1 MDLENILYKFNPWW
15 EGEYSSHIIPREKYN
30 RKLEESLDTD
40 DVVIITGLRRVGKT
54 SIMKNFI
61 EALLKRVPASR
72 IFYISLDAY
81 GLEKYSIHD
90 IVEAFR
96 KIHHI
101 NLSDKIYIFLDEVTA
116 KQDFQR
122 ELKDFYDNE
131 NIKIYTG
138 GSSAS
143 VMKEKKAYL
152 TGRNRVVEVLPL
164 DFAEFLTF
172 RNIKIK
178 KSEQYL
184 VDVYFEQ
191 YMDMGGIPE
200 YIMRQDPVYLEGLID
215 DIIYK
220 DIIGGHGIKEKGSV
234 RDMFLLLMERSGK
247 QVTLNKM
254 AKILGISFDTVK
266 RYMEYFLDTFIFYSI
281 ERCGKVNERIRS
293 PKKLYAGDTGI
304 RNIVTG
310 FRDKGALFEN
320 LFFLKIK
327 HQKPCYVFENGIE
340 LDFVVNKDTLI
351 EIKYNRELNQKQ
363 KEMFDRHQAKNKL
376 IISTVSQFLAYV

>member
-1 MDLENILYKFNPWW
+1 MALETILYKFNPWW
-15 EGEYSSHIIPREKYN
+15 EGEYSSHRIPRERYN
-30 RKLEESLDTD
+30 RELNESLDTD
-40 DVVIITGLRRVGKT
+40 DVMIITGLRRVGKT
-54 SIMKNFI
+54 SIIKFFI
-61 EALLKRVPASR
+61 EELLKRVPGSR

-81 GLEKYSIHD
+81 GIEKHSIHD

-96 KIHHI
+96 KINRI
-101 NLSDKIYIFLDEVTA
+101 NLSDRIYIFLDEVTA
-116 KQDFQR
+116 KQDFHR

-131 NIKIYTG
+131 NIKIYAA

-143 VMKEKKAYL
+143 VLKEKKAYL
-152 TGRNRVVEVLPL
+152 TGRTRVVEVLPL
-164 DFAEFLTF
+164 DFEEFLAF
-172 RNIKIK
+172 RDIKIK

-200 YIMRQDPVYLEGLID
+200 YVLRQDPVYLEGLID

-220 DIIGGHGIKEKGSV
+220 DIIAYHGIREKGSV

-254 AKILGISFDTVK
+254 TKILGLSFDTVK
-266 RYMEYFLDTFIFYSI
+266 RYMGYFLDTFIFYSI
-281 ERCGKVNERIRS
+281 ERCGKVNERIKS
-293 PKKLYAGDTGI
+293 HKKLYAGDTGI

-327 HQKPCYVFENGIE
+327 HQDPCYVFENGIE
-340 LDFVVNKDTLI
+340 LDFMVKKETLI
-351 EIKYNRELNQKQ
+351 EVKYNRELNPKQ
-363 KEMFDRHQAKNKL
+363 KEMFDRHKAKNKL
-376 IISTVSQFLAYV
+376 IISTVSQFLAY

>member
-1 MDLENILYKFNPWW
+1 MALETILYKFNPWW
-15 EGEYSSHIIPREKYN
+15 EGEYRSHRIPRERYN
-30 RKLEESLDTD
+30 RELNESLDTD
-40 DVVIITGLRRVGKT
+40 DVMIITGLRRVGKT
-54 SIMKNFI
+54 SIIKFFI
-61 EALLKRVPASR
+61 EELLKRVPGSR

-81 GLEKYSIHD
+81 GIEKHSIHD

-96 KIHHI
+96 KIHRI

-116 KQDFQR
+116 KQDFHR

-131 NIKIYTG
+131 NIKIYAA

-143 VMKEKKAYL
+143 VLKEKKAYL
-152 TGRNRVVEVLPL
+152 TGRTRVVEVLPL
-164 DFAEFLTF
+164 DFEEFLAF
-172 RNIKIK
+172 RDIKIK

-200 YIMRQDPVYLEGLID
+200 YVLRQDPVYLEGLID

-220 DIIGGHGIKEKGSV
+220 DIIAYHGIREKGSV

-254 AKILGISFDTVK
+254 TKILGLSFDTVK
-266 RYMEYFLDTFIFYSI
+266 RYMGYFLDTFIFYSI
-281 ERCGKVNERIRS
+281 ERCGKVNERIKS
-293 PKKLYAGDTGI
+293 HKKLYAGDTGI

-327 HQKPCYVFENGIE
+327 HQDPCYVFENGIE
-340 LDFVVNKDTLI
+340 LDFMVKKETLI
-351 EIKYNRELNQKQ
+351 EVKYNRELNPKQ
-363 KEMFDRHQAKNKL
+363 LEMFDRHKAKNKL
-376 IISTVSQFLAYV
+376 IISSVSQFLTY

>member
-1 MDLENILYKFNPWW
+1 MSLETILYKFNPWW
-15 EGEYSSHIIPREKYN
+15 EVEYRSHHIPRERYN
-30 RKLEESLDTD
+30 RELNESLDTGD
-40 DVVIITGLRRVGKT
+40 IVIITGLRRVGKT
-54 SIMKNFI
+54 SIIKFFI
-61 EALLKRVPASR
+61 EELLKKVPGDR

-101 NLSDKIYIFLDEVTA
+101 NLSEKIYIFLDEVTA

-131 NIKIYTG
+131 NIKIYAA

-143 VMKEKKAYL
+143 VLREKKAYL
-152 TGRNRVVEVLPL
+152 TGRTRVVEVLPL
-164 DFAEFLTF
+164 DFQEFLIF
-172 RNIKIK
+172 RDIKIK

-184 VDVYFEQ
+184 VDGYFEQ

-200 YIMRQDPVYLEGLID
+200 YVLRQDPVYLEGLID

-220 DIIGGHGIKEKGSV
+220 DIIGYHGIREKESV

-254 AKILGISFDTVK
+254 AKILGVSFDTVK
-266 RYMEYFLDTFIFYSI
+266 RYMAYFLDTFIFYSI
-281 ERCGKVNERIRS
+281 PRCGKMNERIKS
-293 PKKLYAGDTGI
+293 PKKLYVGDTGI

-327 HQKPCYVFENGIE
+327 HLQPCYVFENGIE
-340 LDFVVNKDTLI
+340 LDFMVKNETLI
-351 EIKYNRELNQKQ
+351 EVKYNRELNPKQ
-363 KEMFDRHQAKNKL
+363 KEMFDRHKAKKKL
-376 IISTVSQFLAYV
+376 IISTVSQFLAY

>member
-1 MDLENILYKFNPWW
+1 MALETILYKFNPWW
-15 EGEYSSHIIPREKYN
+15 EEEYSSQTIPREKYH
-30 RKLEESLDTD
+30 RLLAESLNTD
-40 DVVIITGLRRVGKT
+40 DIVILTGLRRVGKT
-54 SIMKNFI
+54 SIMKHFI
-61 EALLKRVPASR
+61 EDLLKRVQGTR

-90 IVEAFR
+90 IIETFR
-96 KIHHI
+96 KIHRI
-101 NLSDKIYIFLDEVTA
+101 NLSDRIYIFLDEITA
-116 KQDFQR
+116 KPDFQR
-122 ELKDFYDNE
+122 ELKDFFDNE
-131 NIKIYTG
+131 NVKIYTG

-143 VMKEKKAYL
+143 VLKEKKAYL

-172 RNIKIK
+172 RKINIK

-200 YIMRQDPVYLEGLID
+200 YVLRQDPVYLEGLID

-220 DIIGGHGIKEKGSV
+220 DIIGCYGIKEKGSV

-266 RYMEYFLDTFIFYSI
+266 RYVEYFLDTFVFYSL
-281 ERCGKVNERIRS
+281 ERCGKVNERIKS

-310 FRDKGALFEN
+310 FRDKGALLEN

-340 LDFVVNKDTLI
+340 LDFLVNKETLI
-351 EIKYNRELNQKQ
+351 EVKYNRELNMKQKQ
-363 KEMFDRHQAKNKL
+363 MFDRYKARNKL
-376 IISTVSQFLAYV
+376 IIATVSQFLAY

>member
-1 MDLENILYKFNPWW
+1 MSLETILYKFNPWW
-15 EGEYSSHIIPREKYN
+15 EGEYKSHTILREKYSH
-30 RKLEESLDTD
+30 KLEESLNTKDIM
-40 DVVIITGLRRVGKT
+40 IITGLRRVGKT
-54 SIMKNFI
+54 SLMKGFI
-61 EALLKRVPASR
+61 EELLKKVPSSR
-72 IFYISLDAY
+72 IFYVSLDAY

-96 KIHHI
+96 KIHH
-101 NLSDKIYIFLDEVTA
+101 LKLTEKIYIFLDEVTA

-143 VMKEKKAYL
+143 VLREKKAYL
-152 TGRNRVVEVLPL
+152 TGRNRVIEVLPL
-164 DFAEFLTF
+164 DFTEFLIF

-200 YIMRQDPVYLEGLID
+200 YIIRQDPVYLEGLID

-220 DIIGGHGIKEKGSV
+220 DIIAGHGIKEKGSV

-247 QVTLNKM
+247 QVTLNKIT
-254 AKILGISFDTVK
+254 KILGISFDTVK
-266 RYMEYFLDTFIFYSI
+266 RYMDFFLDTFIFYAI
-281 ERCGKVNERIRS
+281 ERCGKVNERIKA
-293 PKKLYAGDTGI
+293 PKKLYAADTGI

-327 HQKPCYVFENGIE
+327 NQDPCYIFENGNE
-340 LDFVVNKDTLI
+340 LDFMIKNDTLI
-351 EIKYNRELNQKQ
+351 EVKYNRELNQKQ
-363 KEMFDRHQAKNKL
+363 KEMFDRHNAKNKL
-376 IISTVSQFLAYV
+376 IISSVSQFLDY